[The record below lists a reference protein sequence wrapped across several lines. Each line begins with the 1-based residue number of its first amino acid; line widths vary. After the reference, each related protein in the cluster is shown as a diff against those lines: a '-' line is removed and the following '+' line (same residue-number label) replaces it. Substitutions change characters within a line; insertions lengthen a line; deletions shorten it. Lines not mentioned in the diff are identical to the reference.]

1 MQVLEKKTKGFT
13 LLELLV
19 VIAILGIL
27 SAAVYPNFS
36 SWIKERKVRHAA
48 EKIKYLISS
57 INTQV
62 QRGSYELVQVRF
74 IEDGSVTIFT
84 SGIGTNS
91 LAAKKKDPGN
101 DFNKKNTRC
110 NINNDYW
117 DDLGSDG
124 ESPGGVGIFMSDEI
138 AINFASETHAVCFS
152 KDGSYFSDSGIK
164 SPLIIC
170 LRRITIVKCNATRDK
185 TEKTIPAIDDYK
197 IDGDWIGDENYI
209 YGVEWTRFGSV
220 AMMKWVVE
228 YERNKDTNKK
238 EVIDGKWVQR

>member
-1 MQVLEKKTKGFT
+1 MRVLEKKTKGFT

-62 QRGSYELVQVRF
+62 QRGAYEFVQVRF

-84 SGIGTNS
+84 SGIGMTS
-91 LAAKKKDPGN
+91 LASKKKDDERYKN
-101 DFNKKNTRC
+101 ENTRC

-124 ESPGGVGIFMSDEI
+124 ESPGGVGIFISDEI

-152 KDGSYFSDSGIK
+152 KDGSYFKESGIET
-164 SPLIIC
+164 PLNIC
-170 LRRITIVKCNATRDK
+170 LRTNTVFKCSVK
-185 TEKTIPAIDDYK
+185 P
-197 IDGDWIGDENYI
+197 DGDPDIDLLYDVKEYI
-209 YGVEWTRFGSV
+209 YRVKWTRFGSV
-220 AMMKWVVE
+220 SMHKWVAKYDDDVMI
-228 YERNKDTNKK
+228 Y
-238 EVIDGKWVQR
+238 GSWVGR